1 MNILLQTWAVIGPY
15 AITGAVVSLIVQFTK
30 SFFAKSAHKL
40 LWAIVISILGGVVLQ
55 FVYLIP
61 TNWFGTIVA
70 VLASANTV
78 YLVVIQWFESD
89 TPAPAVTASVAA
101 TS

>member
-1 MNILLQTWAVIGPY
+1 
-15 AITGAVVSLIVQFTK
+15 
-30 SFFAKSAHKL
+30 
-40 LWAIVISILGGVVLQ
+40 
-55 FVYLIP
+55 VYLIP